1 MAKKYAQILLV
12 VLLVAMAWFIITA
25 VNQSISNAI
34 NPLKLA
40 NNAVS
45 TQITELLHPTPI
57 IIPDPVTIIHEVRSL
72 ARLETIQYTVEKV
85 ITAEIGQG
93 AFAFLL
99 QDRLLLVA
107 HGFVIAGIDLEK
119 LQPENMRLDGKVLY
133 VLLPEAEVFLA
144 SLDNEK
150 TYVYERDTGILRQP
164 IQNLETLARQSAEQE
179 IRTAAIDD
187 GILKL
192 ARQNAETFLN
202 RFFRTL
208 GYAEVIFTQKTL

>member
-1 MAKKYAQILLV
+1 MVKKYAQILLV
-12 VLLVAMAWFIITA
+12 VLLIALAWFIISA

-34 NPLKLA
+34 NPLKQA
-40 NNAVS
+40 NNAIS
-45 TQITELLHPTPI
+45 TQITELLHPTPT

-72 ARLETIQYTVEKV
+72 VRLETIQYTVEKV

-99 QDRLLLVA
+99 RDRLLLVA
-107 HGFVIAGIDLEK
+107 HGIVTAGIDLEK
-119 LQPENMRLDGKVLY
+119 LQPENLRLDGKVLY

-192 ARQNAETFLN
+192 ARQNAETFLS
-202 RFFRTL
+202 RFFRAL
-208 GYAEVIFTQKTL
+208 GYAEVIFTQKTP